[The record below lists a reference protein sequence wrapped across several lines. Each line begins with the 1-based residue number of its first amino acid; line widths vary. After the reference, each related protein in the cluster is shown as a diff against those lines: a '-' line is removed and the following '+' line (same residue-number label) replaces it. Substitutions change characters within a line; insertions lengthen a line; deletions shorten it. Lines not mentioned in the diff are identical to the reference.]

1 MGGGGYRG
9 DIEGLR
15 AVAVLAVV
23 LFHAGIGSLG
33 GGFLGVDIFF
43 VISGFLITGL
53 VVREIEAGRFSL
65 ATFYQRRVARILP
78 ALVLMVLAVLVA
90 ALLLCLPGEM
100 QGLRGAAIATALF
113 LSNLYFWRRDPYF
126 APPSEVQPLL
136 HSWSLGVEEQF
147 YLVYPLL
154 LLAGGRGRV
163 RLRIALVA
171 GVTGLSLAVAAVL
184 ATTAPQAAFYL
195 LPTRLWELGLGGLVA
210 FGLVPIPSNRALRE
224 LFCAA
229 AIAVLLAAFLL
240 LSPATGAPFPAA
252 VPPCAAAATLL
263 ALGEDSAAGRLL
275 SLPPLRAL
283 GRLSYAFY
291 LWHWPVLA
299 FWRLARGFDIAPA
312 IKAALVLTALAL
324 AIVSYFA
331 VERPLRRRFRRGRPL
346 PVLTG
351 GAFAV
356 LAVAALAWAAT
367 AGQWRLHSLPAPV
380 LRTLAAE
387 HERIRPPLL
396 PDCRPPLGA
405 RTASCLHTAPG
416 RRNILLVGDSHA
428 AHLWAALTERFPRTH
443 FLVSLEMNCRPVGRE
458 SVKQGGCRNHALE
471 ALPLARGPG
480 IDGVILAARWD
491 PSELPAL
498 SREIRAL
505 RAAGREVTLV
515 GPVVEY
521 LPSAPGLLARAQ
533 LAGDRRLYDHGRSP
547 ARGRLDRDMEPL
559 VRAAGARYFSAYR
572 AECPES
578 RPCALFTRTG
588 RPFHFDYGHYTLD
601 GAREVVGQMPEP

>member
-53 VVREIEAGRFSL
+53 VTREMDAGGFSL
-65 ATFYQRRVARILP
+65 ATFYQRRIARILP
-78 ALVLMVLAVLVA
+78 ALVLMALAVLVA

-100 QGLRGAAIATALF
+100 QGLRGSAVATALF

-136 HSWSLGVEEQF
+136 HTWSLGVEEQF
-147 YLVYPLL
+147 YLVYPIL
-154 LLAGGRGRV
+154 LLAGGRGGA

-171 GVTGLSLAVAAVL
+171 AATGLSLTAAAVL

-210 FGLVPIPSNRALRE
+210 FRLVPIPSNQALRE
-224 LFCAA
+224 LLCAV
-229 AIAVLLAAFLL
+229 AVTLLLRAFLL
-240 LSPATGAPFPAA
+240 VSPATGAPFPAA
-252 VPPCAAAATLL
+252 VLPCAAAFTLL
-263 ALGEDSAAGRLL
+263 ALGEASAVGRLL
-275 SLPPLRAL
+275 ALPPLRAL

-299 FWRLARGFDIAPA
+299 FWRLARGFDMPPTT
-312 IKAALVLTALAL
+312 KVGLVLTALAL
-324 AIVSYFA
+324 AIVSYVA
-331 VERPLRRRFRRGRPL
+331 VERPLRRRLRSGRPFR
-346 PVLTG
+346 VLAG
-351 GAFAV
+351 GAFAA
-356 LAVAALAWAAT
+356 LALAALAWGAT

-387 HERIRPPLL
+387 QERIRPPLL
-396 PDCRPPLGA
+396 ADCRPPVGA
-405 RTASCLHTAPG
+405 RTVSCLRTTPG

-428 AHLWAALTERFPRTH
+428 AHLWTALTERFPETH

-458 SVKQGGCRNHALE
+458 PAKRGDCRNHALD
-471 ALPLARGPG
+471 APPLALAPG

-498 SREIRAL
+498 AGEIRAL

-521 LPSAPGLLARAQ
+521 LPTAPGLLARAQ
-533 LAGDRRLYDHGRSP
+533 LAGDRRLYDHGRSAP
-547 ARGRLDRDMEPL
+547 RERLDRDMEP
-559 VRAAGARYFSAYR
+559 VARAAGARYFSAYR
-572 AECPES
+572 AECPEA
-578 RPCALFTRTG
+578 RPCRLFTRTG

-601 GAREVVGQMPEP
+601 GAREVVAQMPEP

>member
-23 LFHAGIGSLG
+23 LFHAGIASLG

-53 VVREIEAGRFSL
+53 VTRKLDAGRFSL

-78 ALVLMVLAVLVA
+78 ALLLMVLAVLAA
-90 ALLLCLPGEM
+90 ALLLCMPGEI
-100 QGLRGAAIATALF
+100 QGLRGSSVAAPLF
-113 LSNLYFWRRDPYF
+113 LSNVYFWRRDPYF

-154 LLAGGRGRV
+154 LLACGRAGARV
-163 RLRIALVA
+163 RIAVVA
-171 GVTGLSLAVAAVL
+171 AATTLSLAAAAML

-210 FGLVPIPSNRALRE
+210 FGLVPITATRAVHE
-224 LFCAA
+224 LLSAA
-229 AIAVLLAAFLL
+229 AVATLVGAFLL
-240 LSPATGAPFPAA
+240 ASPATGAPFPAA
-252 VPPCAAAATLL
+252 VLPCVATALLL
-263 ALGEDSAAGRLL
+263 ALGEGCAAGRVLA
-275 SLPPLRAL
+275 LPPLRAL

-299 FWRLARGFDIAPA
+299 FWRLARGFDMSLS
-312 IKAALVLTALAL
+312 IKTGLVLTALAL
-324 AIVSYFA
+324 ATLSYFA
-331 VERPLRRRFRRGRPL
+331 VERPLRLRLRSGAPL
-346 PVLTG
+346 PVLAG
-351 GAFAV
+351 GA
-356 LAVAALAWAAT
+356 LTALALATLAGAAT
-367 AGQWRLHSLPAPV
+367 AGQWHLHSLPPPV

-387 HERIRPPLL
+387 QERIRPPLL

-405 RTASCLHTAPG
+405 RTVSCLRPIPG

-428 AHLWAALTERFPRTH
+428 AHLWAALTERFPAIH
-443 FLVSLEMNCRPVGRE
+443 FLLSLEMNCRSVGRE
-458 SVKQGGCRNHALE
+458 APNRDACRNSALD
-471 ALPLARGPG
+471 AAPLALAPG
-480 IDGVILAARWD
+480 IDGVILAARWG

-498 SREIRAL
+498 TGEIRAL
-505 RAAGREVTLV
+505 RTAGREVTLV

-533 LAGDRRLYDHGRSP
+533 LAGDRRLYDHGRSS
-547 ARGRLDRDMEPL
+547 ARERLDRDMEPAA
-559 VRAAGARYFSAYR
+559 RAAGARYFSAYR
-572 AECPES
+572 AECPDG
-578 RPCALFTRTG
+578 RPCRLFTRTG

-601 GAREVVGQMPEP
+601 GAREVVAQMPEP